1 VPPSGTVAS
10 ITTATGALSPSEP
23 TTTASGWTWRRRA
36 VLVLLTVLALARG
49 GYWALTTEVWSPI
62 DEAQHYAYVES
73 LATGQGIP
81 TVGRDLVSGHV
92 TALAKTSETFLF
104 RGRDV
109 SVEPDDPGWGPFN
122 DQYEGVQGPV
132 YYALMTPFF
141 WAGRPFGVL
150 TSVFVVRMGSVLLG
164 ALALPLAALL
174 ARRLFPGRASIA
186 VLAPLLLLVV
196 NGFNG
201 TTGAIGNDTLVL
213 TGSALAL
220 WLFLRAGGTASRT
233 SAAVAGIV
241 AGAVLVGKT
250 TAVGLFGLG
259 ALALVLDP
267 IWRRRPLYDR
277 LRWCGWFAAATVAA
291 VAPWVAWNVHAY
303 GAISGAEQAELLTGA
318 AQETFPR
325 NLDTLVRQLDA
336 ARSNFWESQL
346 TPFSAVYPAVW
357 YVALI
362 GFGVAGIVVA
372 STRGR
377 GSRALGMG
385 WLGAAFPMAFVGVV
399 GVFFVFFEEAGL
411 VRGRYLYGALVPLVV
426 LLAAGIVEVVGARW
440 APAAALGVA
449 TVALQAETA
458 LVDRYVTLSYEFG
471 LFFLDEGT
479 YAPVIDQSWNDGF
492 VTARAITADAGCPVR
507 FVGAGLADA
516 PETLAVR
523 PSRTVAGGPAP
534 DDRADS
540 PAVTATRFTVQPND
554 VTVYALA
561 QPIDGPLLIEVPGD
575 TTVATST
582 RERAP
587 GAGLVGADGDPVVRV
602 YCLVEGAESR
612 RFEERFDPQHISA
625 LTRPVVRG
633 WPRAWAL
640 AGAGATAGA
649 VVAAL
654 RQRRELRDRPG
665 TTPPEQ

>member
-1 VPPSGTVAS
+1 M
-10 ITTATGALSPSEP
+10 
-23 TTTASGWTWRRRA
+23 
-36 VLVLLTVLALARG
+36 LVLLTGLALARG

-73 LATGQGIP
+73 LATGHGIP

-104 RGRDV
+104 RSRDV
-109 SVEPDDPGWGPFN
+109 SAEPDDPGWGPFN

-132 YYALMTPFF
+132 YYALMTPFY

-150 TSVFVVRMGSVLLG
+150 TSVFAVRLGSVLLG
-164 ALALPLAALL
+164 ALAVPLAALL
-174 ARRLFPGRASIA
+174 ARRVFPDRPSIA
-186 VLAPLLLLVV
+186 LLAPLLLLVV
-196 NGFNG
+196 NGLNG

-213 TGSALAL
+213 TGSALGL
-220 WLFLRAGGTASRT
+220 LLFLRAGDTASRRG
-233 SAAVAGIV
+233 AVVAGIV

-250 TAVGLFGLG
+250 TALGLFGLG
-259 ALALVLDP
+259 ALAIVLDP
-267 IWRRRPLYDR
+267 IWRRRPLRDR
-277 LRWCGWFAAATVAA
+277 LRWCAWFAAATIAA
-291 VAPWVAWNVHAY
+291 VVPWVAWNVHAY
-303 GAISGAEQAELLTGA
+303 DAISGAEQAELLTGG

-336 ARSNFWESQL
+336 ATSNFWDSQL
-346 TPFSAVYPAVW
+346 TPFSSVYPAVW
-357 YVALI
+357 YSALI
-362 GFGVAGIVVA
+362 GFGVAGIVLA
-372 STRGR
+372 ATRRR
-377 GSRALGMG
+377 GDRALRMG
-385 WLGAAFPMAFVGVV
+385 WLGAAFPTAFAGLV

-471 LFFLDEGT
+471 LFFMDEGT

-507 FVGAGLADA
+507 FLGAGLPDA
-516 PETLAVR
+516 PDTLAVR
-523 PSRTVAGGPAP
+523 ASRSGPDGPPP
-534 DDRADS
+534 DDGLDN
-540 PAVTATRFTVQPND
+540 PAATATRFTVQPNG

-561 QPIDGPLLIEVPGD
+561 QPIDGPLLIEIPEGTLVG
-575 TTVATST
+575 ASA

-587 GAGLVGADGDPVVRV
+587 GAGLVGADGDPLVRV
-602 YCLVEGAESR
+602 YCLVDEAESR
-612 RFEERFDPQHISA
+612 RFEARFDPQHSSA
-625 LTRPVVRG
+625 LSRPVVRG

-640 AGAGATAGA
+640 AGAIATAGA
-649 VVAAL
+649 VVVAL
-654 RQRRELRDRPG
+654 RQRRELGDAPG
-665 TTPPEQ
+665 TTPAGANPG